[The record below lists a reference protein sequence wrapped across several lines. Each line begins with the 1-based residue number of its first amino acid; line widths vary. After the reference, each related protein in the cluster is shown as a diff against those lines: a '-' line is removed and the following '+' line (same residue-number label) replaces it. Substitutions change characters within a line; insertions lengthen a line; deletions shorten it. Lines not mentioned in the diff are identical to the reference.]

1 MYNKILVPV
10 DMAHTEKAEDMLMA
24 AKKLSGDD
32 THIVMVNIVL
42 SVPAVAELAV
52 PQEFFQMAEKEAH
65 DTLAKL
71 AADSGMKATCEVRV
85 GQPANEILTVAEE
98 QGVELVIVGSHRP
111 GLQDYLLG
119 STAARVVRHAQCPV
133 LVMR

>member
-10 DMAHTEKAEDMLMA
+10 DMAHTEKAHDMLKA
-24 AKKLSGDD
+24 AEKLSGDD
-32 THIVMVNIVL
+32 GQIVMVNIVL

-52 PQEFFQMAEKEAH
+52 PQEFFQAAEKEAH
-65 DTLAKL
+65 QTLEKL
-71 AADSGMKATCEVRV
+71 AADSPMKTTYEVRV
-85 GQPANEILTVAEE
+85 GQPASEILTVAEE
-98 QGVELVIVGSHRP
+98 QDVDLVIVGSHRP

>member
-1 MYNKILVPV
+1 MYKKILVPV
-10 DMAHTEKAEDMLMA
+10 DMAHTEKAHDMLMA

-52 PQEFFQMAEKEAH
+52 PQEFFEVAQKEAH
-65 DTLAKL
+65 ETLAKL
-71 AADSGMKATCEVRV
+71 AEESGMDSSVEIRV
-85 GQPANEILTVAEE
+85 GQPANEILLVAEE
-98 QGVELVIVGSHRP
+98 KSVDLVIVGSHRP

-119 STAARVVRHAQCPV
+119 STASRVVRHAQCPV